1 MVLLVLSDILPTIVI
16 LKYLNLVELTSLP
29 FTGRDKAMIALPS
42 YASTQNTF
50 MYPEINRLIDSQ
62 SDWPNVTRPGQ
73 IVLVD
78 SVSWEKITLFSE

>member
-29 FTGRDKAMIALPS
+29 FTGRDKA
-42 YASTQNTF
+42 TQNTF

-78 SVSWEKITLFSE
+78 S

>member
-16 LKYLNLVELTSLP
+16 LKYLNLVVELTSLP
-29 FTGRDKAMIALPS
+29 FTGRDKSNDRVTINMPL
-42 YASTQNTF
+42 NTF

-78 SVSWEKITLFSE
+78 S

>member
-16 LKYLNLVELTSLP
+16 LKYLNLVVELTSLP

-42 YASTQNTF
+42 IYTF
-50 MYPEINRLIDSQ
+50 MYPEINRLTDSQ

-78 SVSWEKITLFSE
+78 S

>member
-16 LKYLNLVELTSLP
+16 LKYLNLVVELTSLP
-29 FTGRDKAMIALPS
+29 FTGRDKAMIAS
-42 YASTQNTF
+42 STQNTF

-78 SVSWEKITLFSE
+78 S